1 MKKHYVVSVIIPI
14 YNRSHIIGSILNKL
28 SEQTFSG
35 FEVLIVDDCSCDSDK
50 LVSVLNSSELDIKYI
65 RHERNMH
72 GGAARNTGILN
83 AKGKYIAFLDSDD
96 FWHGD
101 KLKICLEK
109 NIEESEIIYS
119 KITDRGIIRPVQ
131 AYDSKHLVDDYLLVE
146 NGTMQ
151 TSSLFMH
158 RSFAKKIMFD
168 PTLKRFQDF
177 DFIIRASK
185 VFDANFVFVDEVLV
199 SMGEDDKG
207 NRISSST
214 DHTPA
219 LYWLTKI
226 SPLLSE
232 KSKAVFAF
240 NRLINYASNNVSRRE
255 TLSFFI
261 QFRCYLFLPYL
272 DYKVIV
278 KVLVGKAQEWLR
290 R

>member
-1 MKKHYVVSVIIPI
+1 MINTSVIIPV
-14 YNRSHIIGSILNKL
+14 YNRSKTLKATLDSLREQVYKDFETIIIDDFSKDHVELQNLLLGYHDLN
-28 SEQTFSG
+28 
-35 FEVLIVDDCSCDSDK
+35 IR
-50 LVSVLNSSELDIKYI
+50 YI
-65 RHERNMH
+65 RHSINMH

-96 FWHGD
+96 FWYED

-109 NIEESEIIYS
+109 NIKEDEIIYS
-119 KITDRGIIRPVQ
+119 KIIDRDMIRPVQ
-131 AYDSKHLVDDYLLVE
+131 PYDSKKLVDDYLLVE

-158 RSFAKKIMFD
+158 RSFASKIMFD
-168 PTLKRFQDF
+168 STLKRFQDF

-185 VFDANFVFVDEVLV
+185 SFDANFVFVDEVLV
-199 SMGEDDKG
+199 RMGDDDKG

-226 SPLLSE
+226 SPILSE

-240 NRLINYASNNVSRRE
+240 NRLINYASNNISRRE
-255 TLSFFI
+255 IISLFF
-261 QFRCYLFLPYL
+261 QFNCYLYLRHL
-272 DYKVIV
+272 DYKVII
-278 KVLVGKAQEWLR
+278 KCVLGKNQKWLR

>member
-1 MKKHYVVSVIIPI
+1 MINTSVIVPV
-14 YNRSHIIGSILNKL
+14 YNRAKTLKA
-28 SEQTFSG
+28 T
-35 FEVLIVDDCSCDSDK
+35 
-50 LVSVLNSSELDIKYI
+50 LNSLREQVYKDFEIIIIDDFSKDHIKLKNLLLEYQDLDIRYI
-65 RHERNMH
+65 RHSSNMH
-72 GGAARNTGILN
+72 GGAARNTGIIN
-83 AKGKYIAFLDSDD
+83 AKGTYIAFLDSDD
-96 FWHGD
+96 FWYKD

-109 NIEESEIIYS
+109 NIEENEIVYS
-119 KITDRGIIRPVQ
+119 KIMDRGIIRPMQ
-131 AYDSKHLVDDYLLVE
+131 PYDSKNLIDDYLLVE

-158 RSFAKKIMFD
+158 RSFANKIMFD

-185 VFDANFVFVDEVLV
+185 IFGANFVFVDKILV
-199 SMGEDDKG
+199 EMGSDDKG

-214 DHTPA
+214 DHIPA
-219 LYWLTKI
+219 LYWLTKV
-226 SPLLSE
+226 SPMLSE

-261 QFRCYLFLPYL
+261 QFKCYLFIPYL
-272 DYKVIV
+272 DYKVVI
-278 KVLVGKAQEWLR
+278 KMLIGKNQGWLR